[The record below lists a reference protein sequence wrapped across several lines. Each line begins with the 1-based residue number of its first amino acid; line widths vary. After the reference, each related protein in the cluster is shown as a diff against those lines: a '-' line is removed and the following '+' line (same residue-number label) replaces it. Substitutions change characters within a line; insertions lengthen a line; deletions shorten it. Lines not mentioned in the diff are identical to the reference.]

1 MQGIFLPLSL
11 LSTQD
16 PSKRNIPSSYSNE
29 DHQPHD
35 FAAEAEPEITTEV
48 RKLLLSGFLVHI
60 LLPILPR
67 LLDSL
72 DVLRYGPEMGN
83 GGLGV
88 DSGKNGRASAQ
99 GQVRTGESESTILNS
114 PRLDSSTSAD
124 SKSTSNP
131 SYPAPPTQ
139 DQLGRLQHMA
149 LIISTQAK
157 RSCFFSFEDNNNN
170 NHDNDDHRNKT
181 RARTRTRSRT
191 GSRTG
196 SRQGRARS
204 RSESEDGAGGGDSD
218 YSEWQSS
225 LRLDPDEIDR
235 DRVEDLLRAV
245 VRLKSG
251 GVDPTLDTRDGTQA
265 DQRMFGLMRSS
276 NVAGSSASTP
286 GSNMGMGM
294 GFGMGMGNV
303 PRPRRRG
310 YFSGVALRS
319 EKKEPTRYPS
329 GSSRAPSRATSR
341 SRDRDRGAR
350 SAVESSEDEED
361 YRNDPDESG
370 SSLRSRRLTDESG
383 LSRPRSRMK
392 MANVDEWGASTTVR
406 AKDGRGDT
414 DQTPTITDLGRR
426 VGRMELNTGNEVG
439 GEDTVKP
446 RIV

>member
-72 DVLRYGPEMGN
+72 DVARYGPEAGN

-88 DSGKNGRASAQ
+88 ENGKNGRASAQ
-99 GQVRTGESESTILNS
+99 GQARQGESESTILNS
-114 PRLDSSTSAD
+114 PRLDSSTSAE
-124 SKSTSNP
+124 SKSASTP

-157 RSCFFSFEDNNNN
+157 RSCFFSFEDNKQ
-170 NHDNDDHRNKT
+170 DNDEQHRNKT
-181 RARTRTRSRT
+181 RTRTRTRSRT

-196 SRQGRARS
+196 SRQGRTRS

-225 LRLDPDEIDR
+225 LRLDLDEIDR

-251 GVDPTLDTRDGTQA
+251 GVDPTLDSRDGTHT
-265 DQRMFGLMRSS
+265 DQRIFGLMRSS
-276 NVAGSSASTP
+276 NVAGSSASSP
-286 GSNMGMGM
+286 VSNMGMGM
-294 GFGMGMGNV
+294 GFGMGAGNV

-341 SRDRDRGAR
+341 SRDRDRGAC

-361 YRNDPDESG
+361 YHHDPDESG

-406 AKDGRGDT
+406 AKDNRGDT

-426 VGRMELNTGNEVG
+426 VGRMELNTGNEIG

-446 RIV
+446 RVV

>member
-1 MQGIFLPLSL
+1 
-11 LSTQD
+11 
-16 PSKRNIPSSYSNE
+16 
-29 DHQPHD
+29 
-35 FAAEAEPEITTEV
+35 
-48 RKLLLSGFLVHI
+48 
-60 LLPILPR
+60 
-67 LLDSL
+67 
-72 DVLRYGPEMGN
+72 
-83 GGLGV
+83 
-88 DSGKNGRASAQ
+88 
-99 GQVRTGESESTILNS
+99 
-114 PRLDSSTSAD
+114 
-124 SKSTSNP
+124 
-131 SYPAPPTQ
+131 
-139 DQLGRLQHMA
+139 MA

-361 YRNDPDESG
+361 YHHDPDESG

-392 MANVDEWGASTTVR
+392 MANVDEWGASTKVK
-406 AKDGRGDT
+406 AKDNRGDT

-426 VGRMELNTGNEVG
+426 IGRMELNTGNGNE
-439 GEDTVKP
+439 GEHTVKP
-446 RIV
+446 RVV